1 VFRNGIFGD
10 RVLEMSMKE
19 CKRSCK
25 GKEIYV
31 FMVYVQAAAVDV
43 CCGEASQAHTF
54 RIRLSASRL
63 RLLNR
68 VATMQHQDPWHFARP
83 H

>member
-1 VFRNGIFGD
+1 
-10 RVLEMSMKE
+10 MKE

-25 GKEIYV
+25 EKKIYV
-31 FMVYVQAAAVDV
+31 FIVYVQAATVDV

-54 RIRLSASRL
+54 RVRLSASRL

-68 VATMQHQDPWHFARP
+68 VATMQHEDLLRFARP